1 MVKGQ
6 AKERDGKDK
15 IVLVAVLKSKRDLA
29 ILLSENWY
37 RIPAERLPRRQFD
50 YLAFYQTAVFGSQ
63 GKQILYFARVLSWQI
78 AKRRDLLP
86 NDLKHPKAN
95 DDYYRVRVGEI
106 KKLPRSVKNI
116 IPRRV
121 SFGFT
126 TLKQLLK
133 SKNILQLYKVAP
145 TEQIL
150 KAGLEE
156 AGIKAVA
163 QYYVSVGERRYFL
176 DFAVVCKN
184 GGIAIE
190 CDNTKAHSGKAQRE
204 KDKIKNNFLQQQ
216 GWVVIRLTESEI
228 ISDLT
233 GCVAKIKKAAQKLA
247 GIVD

>member
-1 MVKGQ
+1 MGNSR
-6 AKERDGKDK
+6 AKEKANKDK
-15 IVLVAVLKSKRDLA
+15 IVLVVVLKSKRDLA

-37 RIPAERLPRRQFD
+37 RVPVARLPKRRFD

-78 AKRRDLLP
+78 AKRRDLLS

-95 DDYYRVRVGEI
+95 DDYYCLLVGEI
-106 KKLPRSVKNI
+106 KKLPSPVKNI

-121 SFGFT
+121 FFGFT

-176 DFAVVCKN
+176 DFAVFCKN